1 MSNYEQKAGHPVLG
15 IILGVLGVLIALLL
29 SVFTGAIGGAV
40 ALLLGVGALLLGL
53 FARKKSNRGIGA
65 IIVGAIAIV
74 LAISTTINSVNNF
87 KALHKE
93 LEQYA
98 DEAPLVVASGVF
110 QLGHVGFLGE
120 VALVAASGDE
130 LDEHLFR
137 LHRAG
142 NDERLDLDGFGAGHG
157 VLDQTAEHE
166 LVDAHA

>member
-98 DEAPLVVASGVF
+98 DEAPLVVKSF
-110 QLGHVGFLGE
+110 NQPYLGLIGLMLNLPKDEGS
-120 VALVAASGDE
+120 AA
-130 LDEHLFR
+130 
-137 LHRAG
+137 
-142 NDERLDLDGFGAGHG
+142 
-157 VLDQTAEHE
+157 E
-166 LVDAHA
+166 LVEQFNRVSEKNEKGIPAGTEAPAE